1 MTTDYREIR
10 KQAIADMRASN
21 KPFIVYE
28 CAGRWFELVAGRGLS
43 KRVCG
48 AMKKTGERCRS
59 KELHR
64 GGKCKFHGGLSTGA
78 RTPEGK
84 ARAIA
89 AMRAGYSRW
98 RMEQH
103 FPFRTGAL

>member
-28 CAGRWFELVAGRGLS
+28 CAGRWLELVAGRGRS

>member
-1 MTTDYREIR
+1 MTTDYRKIR
-10 KQAIADMRASN
+10 AQAITDMRANS
-21 KPFIVYE
+21 KPFVVYGYG
-28 CAGRWFELVAGRGLS
+28 CRWFELVAGRWKS

-48 AMKKTGERCRS
+48 AMKKTGDRCRS

-84 ARAIA
+84 AKAIA
-89 AMRAGYSRW
+89 AMQAGHAKWLSDMY
-98 RMEQH
+98 
-103 FPFRTGAL
+103 A